1 MGTVVMGKVESG
13 EARKGQSLIVMPN
26 RTPVVIDQL
35 WTDDEEVT
43 TVGPGESVKIKLK
56 GIEEEDISSGFVLCE
71 SSSPCKAGKIFDAR
85 VSPTNHLD
93 PNQKTQV
100 FIQRHIVYK

>member
-1 MGTVVMGKVESG
+1 MGTVVIGKVESG

-26 RTPVVIDQL
+26 RTPVTIDQL

-56 GIEEEDISSGFVLCE
+56 GIEEEDVSAGFVLCD
-71 SSSPCKAGKIFDAR
+71 SSNPVKTGKVFDAR
-85 VSPTNHLD
+85 VSP
-93 PNQKTQV
+93 
-100 FIQRHIVYK
+100 